1 MQERY
6 ARNTETVESIKSMR
20 KEGSLIP
27 DEPVCDKTEST
38 VNVPFEKSGI
48 LFIDE
53 ALDKKE

>member
-1 MQERY
+1 M
-6 ARNTETVESIKSMR
+6 KSMR
-20 KEGSLIP
+20 KEGGLIP
-27 DEPVCDKTEST
+27 EEPACDKTDST